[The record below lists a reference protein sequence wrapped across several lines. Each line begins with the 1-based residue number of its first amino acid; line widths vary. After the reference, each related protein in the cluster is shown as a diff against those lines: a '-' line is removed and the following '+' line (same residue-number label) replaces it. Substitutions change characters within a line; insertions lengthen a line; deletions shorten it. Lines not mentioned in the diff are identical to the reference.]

1 MKRSVQNS
9 VENTVA
15 GRNGGRLKRGNP
27 GNKGGGRKTL
37 EFKAECARL
46 ADEEVLPKLAAK
58 LADSNPDD
66 PAWRWAAQTV
76 LDYSKQK
83 VTQTLTVGAE
93 DGQVIAFTMNLGAA
107 TVAE

>member
-1 MKRSVQNS
+1 MGNS
-9 VENTVA
+9 GGNS
-15 GRNGGRLKRGNP
+15 GRFKKGADPRRAVGR
-27 GNKGGGRKTL
+27 KGVGGRKPL

-83 VTQTLTVGAE
+83 VGQNLTVGAS
-93 DGQVIAFTMNLGAA
+93 DGQVIEFTMNLGAA